1 MVAALRRKYLTDLTD
16 GRRCVDRMLKHRYQK
31 SAPAYG
37 PRLRLSGNT
46 SRKSGAEA
54 RRVIQPGPR
63 FGRVII
69 ESSVRRKPG
78 RDSAKG
84 KQGDRDKSLR
94 SGTPCHEIRYDLST
108 RVYRCETKIGP
119 EAPCAGIS
127 ERVGDEKDVC
137 Q

>member
-1 MVAALRRKYLTDLTD
+1 M
-16 GRRCVDRMLKHRYQK
+16 
-31 SAPAYG
+31 YG
-37 PRLRLSGNT
+37 PRLRLLGNT

-69 ESSVRRKPG
+69 ESPVRRKPG

-119 EAPCAGIS
+119 EALCAGIS
-127 ERVGDEKDVC
+127 ERVRDEKDVC